1 MSNLNESFKNEEQP
15 LHSIMSDFSV
25 GLASEMEHFKRV
37 DEAKNADPFKESEVV
52 AFVDSIWHKYD
63 SDMSGSI
70 DAEETK
76 RMIEDITKSQNS
88 ISIELCKKFLKA

>member
-1 MSNLNESFKNEEQP
+1 
-15 LHSIMSDFSV
+15 MSDFSV

-76 RMIEDITKSQNS
+76 RMILWLLTWKNS
-88 ISIELCKKFLKA
+88 